1 MLLKK
6 LTLVGFKSFADRT
19 RLEFDAGVNIVV
31 GPNGSGKSN
40 LLDAIAWVMGTQAT
54 KSLRTEKM
62 EDVVFAGTA
71 TRPAVSR
78 AEVSLTFDNNDG
90 FLPVDISE
98 ITITRRLHRDG
109 TSDYELNRTPC
120 RLLDIQE
127 LLSDGGVGRHQHVLV
142 SQGEIGQILTA
153 RPDEHRAVIEEAAGI
168 TKHRVRRD
176 RAVRRLEAT
185 EVDVERLND
194 ILIEKRRALR
204 PLKRQANA
212 AARHGEVRAEAKAL
226 RLWLGGEDLR
236 GLDQRRQSA
245 SNEDTRRTGTL
256 EEESAD
262 LDTAIGQLKDLR
274 ASAGEAGASLER
286 DTASAARLETVTERL
301 RRYGVVARERRT
313 AIEGRLEGAGERR
326 ADLEQEAA
334 EITEELAAVGE
345 QSTRAGAEA
354 EQRDAVLQ
362 ALEDEERSLGEQMQL
377 PAEGVVANLR
387 GDLRS
392 MEAAG
397 QRDERE
403 RASIAARRDV
413 VTARIAG
420 ETEEAVSLNRWIQEA
435 DGLGTSAERAYED
448 ARTRREHEQQAF
460 EGLDRE
466 RVDVQL
472 AVAAG
477 EARIEALE
485 SAIAG
490 LGDPEARSVVGD
502 SDGVAGLVTAMLD
515 APGELAPVVE
525 AALGIWSDAYV
536 TGDTSGIRGV
546 ARALKQ
552 RGLGGISVVARRPAD
567 AAASSDAAAST
578 DSVANAVGARDAAA
592 AFGADA
598 LIDLLGDD
606 ADRELADQLLGDVV
620 LVAGWETGLQLVE
633 RFPALRAV
641 TPEGDVITP
650 GGMQVAQADGVG
662 FAALEAARVAH
673 EVVETERAQIESR
686 WTTSRR
692 GLDAAMEV
700 ERRAL
705 EALEEIE
712 ARIAGHTE
720 ALDLIARART
730 EGEAEI
736 ARLDERVAAIKAAE
750 TARAGRLAEMRQRLN
765 EFEGEDATRQEAW
778 EALSER
784 REVVTVRRDQA
795 RRLREESAATV
806 ARSAERHELL
816 ERRLEQI
823 HAELAELAHLPADDP
838 RIDLLRDVETR
849 AERLVGVVRRHIDVL
864 RARQREIREQVGDV
878 DDALRT
884 AEERR
889 EALES
894 SVTDHK
900 DRLAVLAVEL
910 AELRVRREA
919 AIERIRR
926 DADSSEE
933 EALAAPPAELDEG
946 IDPTERLEA
955 LEADLRRMGL
965 INPLAAT
972 EYEEL
977 EASVALLDEQ
987 LEDLNESRREVVKV
1001 IDVLDQEMTELFL
1014 GALEEVSALYEENFG
1029 LVFPGGKGGLR
1040 LLDPDNPLL
1049 SGVEVEAQP
1058 HGKKV
1063 GRLSL
1068 LSGGERS
1075 LAALAFLFAV
1085 FRARPSPFYVLD
1097 EVEASLD
1104 DSNLHRFLRLVD
1116 QLRTS
1121 AQLVIITHQ
1130 QQTMQA
1136 ADMLYGITME
1146 PGESSKVL
1154 AKRMS
1159 AAVT

>member
-31 GPNGSGKSN
+31 GPNGAGKSN
-40 LLDAIAWVMGTQAT
+40 LLDAVAWVMGTQAT

-78 AEVSLTFDNNDG
+78 AEVSLTFDNSDG

-109 TSDYELNRTPC
+109 TSEYELNRTAC

-168 TKHRVRRD
+168 TKHRSRRE

-185 EVDVERLND
+185 QVDVERLND
-194 ILIEKRRALR
+194 ILAEKRRALR

-212 AARHGEVRAEAKAL
+212 AARHGQVRADARAL
-226 RLWLGGEDLR
+226 RLWLGGEELR
-236 GLDQRRQSA
+236 NLEQRDRSA
-245 SNEDTRRTGTL
+245 GTEQ
-256 EEESAD
+256 EERSAAVEQQSAD
-262 LDTAIGQLKDLR
+262 LVEATGRLKELR

-301 RRYGVVARERRT
+301 RRYGIVARERRA
-313 AIEGRLEGAGERR
+313 AIEGRLEGADERR
-326 ADLEQEAA
+326 ADLESESADIA
-334 EITEELAAVGE
+334 DELVAVGE
-345 QSTRAGAEA
+345 QADRAGAETQ
-354 EQRDAVLQ
+354 QRDAVLY
-362 ALEDEERSLGEQMQL
+362 ALEDEERALGEQMQL

-392 MEAAG
+392 QEAAA

-403 RASIAARRDV
+403 RASIAARHEV
-413 VTARIAG
+413 VVARIAE
-420 ETEEAVSLNRWIQEA
+420 ETEEAVALNQWIQEA
-435 DGLGTSAERAYED
+435 DGLGTAAQRAYED
-448 ARTRREHEQQAF
+448 ARSARERSQQHY
-460 EGLDRE
+460 ERIDRE
-466 RVDVQL
+466 RIDVQL
-472 AVAAG
+472 AVAAA

-490 LGDPEARSVVGD
+490 LGDPEAHTVVAGADGVVGA
-502 SDGVAGLVTAMLD
+502 VAAMLD
-515 APGELAPVVE
+515 VPVELAPAVE
-525 AALGIWSDAYV
+525 AALGTWSDAYV
-536 TGDTSGIRGV
+536 TGDSSVIHAV
-546 ARALKQ
+546 ARGLKQ
-552 RGLGGISVVARRPAD
+552 RGLGGVSVVALQSAD
-567 AAASSDAAAST
+567 VPS
-578 DSVANAVGARDAAA
+578 REAAA
-592 AFGADA
+592 AFAADA
-598 LIDLLGDD
+598 LVDVLGER
-606 ADRELADQLLGDVV
+606 ADGDVAAQLLGDVV
-620 LVAGWETGLQLVE
+620 LVEGWETGWRLVE
-633 RFPALRAV
+633 RFPGLRAV
-641 TPEGDVITP
+641 TPEGDVIS
-650 GGMQVAQADGVG
+650 GAGMQVAQADGVG
-662 FAALEAARVAH
+662 LAALEAARVAH
-673 EVVETERAQIESR
+673 EVAQTELAQIELRRAGSR
-686 WTTSRR
+686 QD
-692 GLDAAMEV
+692 LDAAMDV
-700 ERRAL
+700 ERVAL

-720 ALDLIARART
+720 ALALIARARA
-730 EGEAEI
+730 EGEAEL
-736 ARLDERVAAIKAAE
+736 ARLDDRVAAIEAAE
-750 TARAGRLAEMRQRLN
+750 TTRAGRLVELRERLD
-765 EFEGEDATRQEAW
+765 EFEGEEATRQEAW

-784 REVVTVRRDQA
+784 RQDVAGRRDRA
-795 RRLREESAATV
+795 RRSREESAATV
-806 ARSAERHELL
+806 ARSAERRELL
-816 ERRLEQI
+816 DRRQQQI
-823 HAELAELAHLPADDP
+823 RTELTELAHLPADDA
-838 RIDLLRDVETR
+838 RVGLLGDIEER
-849 AERLVGVVRRHIDVL
+849 AERLVGVVRGHVEVL
-864 RARQREIREQVGDV
+864 RARQRAIREELGDV
-878 DDALRT
+878 DEALRS

-889 EALES
+889 EALEA
-894 SVTDHK
+894 SVTEHK

-933 EALAAPPAELDEG
+933 EALAAPRPELVEG
-946 IDPTERLEA
+946 IDPEERLEA

-965 INPLAAT
+965 INPLAAA

-977 EASVALLDEQ
+977 AEGVALLDEQ
-987 LEDLNESRREVVKV
+987 LGDLNSSRRDLLKV
-1001 IDVLDQEMTELFL
+1001 IEVLDEEMTELFM
-1014 GALEEVSALYEENFG
+1014 GAFAEVSGFYEENFG
-1029 LVFPGGKGGLR
+1029 LVFPGGRGRLR
-1040 LLDPDNPLL
+1040 LLDPDNPLQ

-1097 EVEASLD
+1097 EVEAALD

-1116 QLRTS
+1116 QLRNS

-1159 AAVT
+1159 ATVT

>member
-6 LTLVGFKSFADRT
+6 LTLVGFKSFGDRT

-54 KSLRTEKM
+54 RSLRTEKM

-90 FLPVDISE
+90 FLPLDISE

-109 TSDYELNRTPC
+109 TSEYELNRTPC

-142 SQGEIGQILTA
+142 SQGQIGEILTA
-153 RPDEHRAVIEEAAGI
+153 SPDEHRAVIEEAAGI
-168 TKHRVRRD
+168 TKHRSRRD

-185 EVDVERLND
+185 KVDVERLND
-194 ILIEKRRALR
+194 ILAEKRRALR

-212 AARHGEVRAEAKAL
+212 AARHGRVRAEAKAI
-226 RLWLGGEDLR
+226 RLWLGGEELRDLDLR
-236 GLDQRRQSA
+236 QQSA
-245 SNEDTRRTGTL
+245 SDEDEQRSITLDDQSSDL
-256 EEESAD
+256 EE
-262 LDTAIGQLKDLR
+262 AIRRLKVLR

-326 ADLEQEAA
+326 TDLESEAA
-334 EITEELAAVGE
+334 DITEELGAVDL
-345 QSTRAGAEA
+345 QSAKASAEA
-354 EQRDAVLQ
+354 EQGDVVLN
-362 ALEDEERSLGEQMQL
+362 ALEDEERALGEQMQL

-392 MEAAG
+392 LEAAAH
-397 QRDERE
+397 RDQRE
-403 RASIAARRDV
+403 RGSIAARRQV
-413 VTARIAG
+413 VVARI
-420 ETEEAVSLNRWIQEA
+420 TEETDEAVALNGWIQDA
-435 DGLGTSAERAYED
+435 DGLGTGAQRAYED
-448 ARTRREHEQQAF
+448 ARLEREHAQQAY
-460 EGLDRE
+460 E
-466 RVDVQL
+466 RVDQERSDVQL

-485 SAIAG
+485 STITG
-490 LGDPEARSVVGD
+490 LGDPEARTVVEGA
-502 SDGVAGLVTAMLD
+502 DGVIGAVIPMLGVP
-515 APGELAPVVE
+515 AELAPAVE
-525 AALGIWSDAYV
+525 SALGTWSGAYV
-536 TGDTSGIRGV
+536 TDDGSVVHGL

-552 RGLGGISVVARRPAD
+552 RGLGGISVLARQPAEIPARE
-567 AAASSDAAAST
+567 AAAT
-578 DSVANAVGARDAAA
+578 
-592 AFGADA
+592 FGGDA
-598 LIDLLGDD
+598 LLDLLGDG
-606 ADRELADQLLGDVV
+606 ADRLLAEQLLGDVV
-620 LVAGWETGLQLVE
+620 LIAGWETGWQLVE
-633 RFPALRAV
+633 QFPALRAV
-641 TPEGDVITP
+641 TPEGDVITAA
-650 GGMQVAQADGVG
+650 GMHVAQADGVG
-662 FAALEAARVAH
+662 SAALEAARVAH
-673 EVVETERAQIESR
+673 EVAETERAHIESR
-686 WTTSRR
+686 WASSRSA
-692 GLDAAMEV
+692 LDGAMEV
-700 ERRAL
+700 ERTAL

-712 ARIAGHTE
+712 AQIAGHTE
-720 ALDLIARART
+720 ALAIIARARA
-730 EGEAEI
+730 EGEAEV
-736 ARLDERVAAIKAAE
+736 ARLDDRVAAIETAE
-750 TARAGRLAEMRQRLN
+750 TARAGRIDEMKLRLA
-765 EFEGEDATRQEAW
+765 EFEGEETIRQEAW
-778 EALSER
+778 DALRER
-784 REVVTVRRDQA
+784 RQDVIERRDEA
-795 RRLREESAATV
+795 RRLHQESAAII
-806 ARSAERHELL
+806 ARSAERKELL
-816 ERRLEQI
+816 ERRFDQI
-823 HAELAELAHLPADDP
+823 HIELAELAHLRADDP
-838 RIDLLRDVETR
+838 RIAMLGEVEER
-849 AERLVGVVRRHIDVL
+849 AERLVGLVRRHIEVL
-864 RARQREIREQVGDV
+864 RARQRQVREQVGEV

-884 AEERR
+884 AEEHR

-894 SVTDHK
+894 SVTTHK

-910 AELRVRREA
+910 AELRVRGEA
-919 AIERIRR
+919 AVERIRR
-926 DADSSEE
+926 DADSTGD
-933 EALAAPPAELDEG
+933 EALGAPPPELDEDV
-946 IDPTERLEA
+946 DPKERLEA

-965 INPLAAT
+965 INPLAAA

-977 EASVALLDEQ
+977 AEGVALLDDQ
-987 LEDLNESRREVVKV
+987 LEDLDDSRHQLVKV
-1001 IDVLDQEMTELFL
+1001 IEVLDEEMTGLFL
-1014 GALEEVSALYEENFG
+1014 GAFGEVSALYEENFG
-1029 LVFPGGKGGLR
+1029 LVFPGGRGRLR
-1040 LLDPDNPLL
+1040 LLDPDNPLQ

-1068 LSGGERS
+1068 LSGGEQS

-1097 EVEASLD
+1097 EVEAALD

-1116 QLRTS
+1116 QLRAS

-1159 AAVT
+1159 AAAT